1 MTKKALAQ
9 ELKQVREDIL
19 HIGMLVEDALRD
31 ALVVLQEC
39 KEQQVKRTIE
49 NDVVIDRLRLTLEAR
64 VMRLFSQ
71 YRPIVGQD
79 LYLLVASF
87 TITRALERSGDGAVS
102 IAKNTLQLP
111 FEEGKPRVYS
121 QLPLDAKGYV
131 SEFSIIQGLLQL
143 GAEVQRILHETM
155 KAFAE
160 GDVAAA
166 RYIIEEDDVV
176 DVRYHMVRHDLM
188 STFKGMQALVAV
200 RQDEKMLQRAT
211 YLLWMAHK
219 LERISDHCTTICE
232 QIIFMYVGK

>member
-1 MTKKALAQ
+1 MTKRLLEQ
-9 ELKQVREDIL
+9 ELEQVREDIL
-19 HIGMLVEDALRD
+19 HIGTLVEDDLREALI
-31 ALVVLQEC
+31 VLQQC
-39 KEQQVKRTIE
+39 DEQRVQRIIE
-49 NDVVIDRLRLTLEAR
+49 NDTMIDRLRLSLEAR
-64 VMRLFSQ
+64 VMRVFSL

-79 LYLLVASF
+79 LHLLVASF
-87 TITRALERSGDGAVS
+87 TMARALERSGDGAVS

-111 FEEGKPRVYS
+111 FEDGKPHTFS
-121 QLPLDAKGYV
+121 QVPLDAKGFV

-143 GAEVQRILHETM
+143 GIEVQRILHETM
-155 KAFAE
+155 MAFAQ

-166 RYIIEEDDVV
+166 QYIIEEDDVV

-200 RQDEKMLQRAT
+200 QQDEKMLQRAT

-232 QIIFMYVGK
+232 QIIFIYDGE

>member
-1 MTKKALAQ
+1 MTKGLPEQ
-9 ELKQVREDIL
+9 ELEQVREEIL
-19 HIGMLVEDALRD
+19 HIGTLVEDGLRNALG
-31 ALVVLQEC
+31 VLQQC
-39 KEQQVKRTIE
+39 DEQRVKRISE
-49 NDVVIDRLRLTLEAR
+49 NDTVIDRLRLALEAR
-64 VMRLFSQ
+64 VMRLFSL

-79 LYLLVASF
+79 LHLLVASF
-87 TITRALERSGDGAVS
+87 TMARALERSGDGAVS

-111 FEEGKPRVYS
+111 FEEGKPHTFS
-121 QLPLDAKGYV
+121 QVPLDAKGYV

-155 KAFAE
+155 KAFAQ

-166 RYIIEEDDVV
+166 QYIIEEDDVV

-200 RQDEKMLQRAT
+200 QQDEKMLQRAT

-232 QIIFMYVGK
+232 QIIFIYDGK

>member
-1 MTKKALAQ
+1 MAKKALAQ

-19 HIGMLVEDALRD
+19 HIGTLVEDALRD
-31 ALVVLQEC
+31 ALAVLQDC
-39 KEQQVKRTIE
+39 DEQKVKRIIE
-49 NDVVIDRLRLTLEAR
+49 NDVEIDRLRLTLEAR
-64 VMRLFSQ
+64 VMHLFSL

-79 LYLLVASF
+79 LHLLVASF
-87 TITRALERSGDGAVS
+87 TMTRSFERSGDGAVS
-102 IAKNTLQLP
+102 IAKNRLELP
-111 FEEGKPRVYS
+111 FEEGKPHVFS
-121 QLPLDAKGYV
+121 HLPLDAKGYV

-155 KAFAE
+155 KAFAG

-219 LERISDHCTTICE
+219 LERISDHCTTVCE
-232 QIIFMYVGK
+232 QIIFIYDGK